1 MTIANGAHRVCV
13 VQPWLHHCRECRSLC
28 LDLDEARRVLCPAG
42 APWGMREMSAFLARI
57 ACDAG
62 MEVASFHVLSSRQF
76 ALAGPAVCVESMN
89 RVCLPTGTVED
100 MHV

>member
-1 MTIANGAHRVCV
+1 
-13 VQPWLHHCRECRSLC
+13 
-28 LDLDEARRVLCPAG
+28 
-42 APWGMREMSAFLARI
+42 MSAFLARI